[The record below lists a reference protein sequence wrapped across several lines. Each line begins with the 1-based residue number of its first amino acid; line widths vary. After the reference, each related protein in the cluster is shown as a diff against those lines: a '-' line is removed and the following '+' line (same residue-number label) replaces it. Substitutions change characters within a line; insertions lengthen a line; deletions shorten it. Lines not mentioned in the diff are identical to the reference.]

1 MNNYADIIY
10 RKRQEQKENDAKLKR
25 ELVEKESPIE
35 EKENLKQEEES
46 KEKRPRPTEM
56 EGSEDYA
63 TAEELADDVLYGGK
77 EDKSEKKEEEKV
89 PSIDELRK
97 ECKNKDAEK
106 ASARVRKVAK
116 KAQIKPNTQVKDI
129 PWSVFD
135 IVKKMFP
142 ARLSNKNALI
152 AYILVTSGEE
162 IPDDVDDEVYQL
174 VMAYREE
181 EKDRNPLHGVL
192 KELKI
197 LNQKMID
204 EERRSKTLELG
215 LAYVTADR
223 LGWNKSDKT
232 NPDLADLREDVVIK
246 YLRRMQSEANQFI
259 YQEKIDKGRPIR

>member
-1 MNNYADIIY
+1 MSTHEDMIY
-10 RKRQEQKENDAKLKR
+10 RMRQ
-25 ELVEKESPIE
+25 
-35 EKENLKQEEES
+35 KQIEEES
-46 KEKRPRPTEM
+46 KLKEDLDKKEPPMEEKVNSKQEEDSKEKRQRPAEI
-56 EGSEDYA
+56 EGSEEHA
-63 TAEELADDVLYGGK
+63 TAEELADDISYGGK
-77 EDKSEKKEEEKV
+77 EDKREKKEGEKV
-89 PSIDELRK
+89 PDIDELRK
-97 ECKNKDAEK
+97 ERKTKDAQK
-106 ASARVRKVAK
+106 ASARVRKAVK
-116 KAQIKPNTQVKDI
+116 KTQTKANTQVKDI
-129 PWSVFD
+129 PWSVFE
-135 IVKKMFP
+135 IVKDMFP
-142 ARLSNKNALI
+142 RLSNKNALI

-197 LNQKMID
+197 LNQKMTD

-232 NPDLADLREDVVIK
+232 NPDRADLREDMVIR

-259 YQEKIDKGRPIR
+259 NQERIDKGRPIR